1 MARLDPN
8 LPLEQLRT
16 MADQVRVNENG
27 SRVIA
32 TLAVSFAALATL
44 LASIGLYGVLA
55 YTVSQRT
62 REFGVRMALG
72 AAPGHVRRLVLR
84 QVARITI
91 IAAVVGIVGA
101 LLVGRAVE
109 SLLFR
114 MNGHDPWVITAGVG
128 VLLAVALAAGA
139 APAWRASRIDP
150 IRALRYE

>member
-1 MARLDPN
+1 
-8 LPLEQLRT
+8 
-16 MADQVRVNENG
+16 
-27 SRVIA
+27 
-32 TLAVSFAALATL
+32 AVSFAALATL

-72 AAPGHVRRLVLR
+72 AAPGHVRRLVLGH
-84 QVARITI
+84 VARLTI
-91 IAAVVGIVGA
+91 VAAVVGIGGA

-114 MNGHDPWVITAGVG
+114 PNGHDPWVNAAGVG